1 MFNGGDC
8 RASHREASPGSRLA
22 PVPHAR
28 PCAQM
33 HLHVKRC
40 SMQREAVMNKRDR
53 GLCEPALAP
62 TQVRLVSEYIRAKI
76 TCNVRVGELADQ
88 VHLSPHY
95 FSTLFKHSVGVSPH
109 RYVLRECVQEAQ
121 RRLAAGSAP
130 ISEIALSLGFS
141 DQSHFSETFRKMTG
155 TTPRQFQRSCQI
167 QDLRPKSKGY
177 PARIDKP
184 RQEFGRPA
192 VTSRV

>member
-1 MFNGGDC
+1 
-8 RASHREASPGSRLA
+8 
-22 PVPHAR
+22 
-28 PCAQM
+28 
-33 HLHVKRC
+33 
-40 SMQREAVMNKRDR
+40 MNKRDR

-62 TQVRLVSEYIRAKI
+62 TQVRLVNEYIRAKI
-76 TCNVRVGELADQ
+76 MCNVRVGELADQ

-109 RYVLRECVQEAQ
+109 RYVLRECIQEAQ
-121 RRLAAGSAP
+121 RRLAAGGAP

-141 DQSHFSETFRKMTG
+141 DQSHFSETFRKITG
-155 TTPRQFQRSCQI
+155 TTPKQFQRSYQI
-167 QDLRPKSKGY
+167 QETKAATRMPNLRRRSKGY